1 MIYDLRKIN
10 NRYYG
15 NHEKHGSLYFF
26 KEDSIMWKKLGVVSV
41 IGSIIFGILGAI
53 CDAKDVKDR
62 IVDLKNPS
70 NN

>member
-1 MIYDLRKIN
+1 
-10 NRYYG
+10 
-15 NHEKHGSLYFF
+15 
-26 KEDSIMWKKLGVVSV
+26 MWKKLGVVSV

-62 IVDLKNPS
+62 IIDLKNPS

>member
-1 MIYDLRKIN
+1 
-10 NRYYG
+10 
-15 NHEKHGSLYFF
+15 
-26 KEDSIMWKKLGVVSV
+26 MWKKLGVVSV

-53 CDAKDVKDR
+53 CDAKDAKDR

>member
-1 MIYDLRKIN
+1 MIYAKLTIDNMGTMENTVPYIFL
-10 NRYYG
+10 
-15 NHEKHGSLYFF
+15 
-26 KEDSIMWKKLGVVSV
+26 KEDCIMWKKLGVVSV